1 MCSPRKS
8 QSQFEIRSCRIRKH
22 VYLQLVLFVLA
33 SCPRGTWSA
42 SAGLANWTPAKAIH
56 DTIPPNVEE
65 SNKYYLDVANK
76 RINPSFCLAN
86 EKNRNAHPTSGPHG
100 LDACISPTKDYAGHK
115 NQELRALTPEELLVI
130 DALVLQ
136 SEGPQLGQ
144 TQSRNINL
152 LPSQGLLPSGQ
163 TKLSGDETTNHEEH
177 ASGPS
182 SLDDEPEIAASTTP
196 TGHPPEPTVFHDEAW
211 RDLLTWKM
219 LLTVGVAIC
228 AVWYVYIKLCGA
240 TRYVQSS
247 LTFVAAGRHLDV
259 RNDIESPEAA
269 TAPPLEKLQLPSES
283 AGMDDNSL
291 LDLGGSQALLQ
302 ALRRVEGVGEE
313 VGVER
318 VLEDDFFRAN
328 HLSSEDQAAVRR
340 YRHYVGVA
348 KEFTKPLSVRH
359 GEYLTSP
366 TNREVD
372 SLSRVPETRRV
383 RASPSPRDS

>member
-1 MCSPRKS
+1 MYSLGKS
-8 QSQFEIRSCRIRKH
+8 QSQFEIRSRTIRKR
-22 VYLQLVLFVLA
+22 VSLQLVLFVLA

-100 LDACISPTKDYAGHK
+100 LDACSSPTKVYAGHK

-136 SEGPQLGQ
+136 SDGPQLGQ

-152 LPSQGLLPSGQ
+152 LQPQRLLPSEQ

-196 TGHPPEPTVFHDEAW
+196 TAYPPEPTKHGHNAAL
-211 RDLLTWKM
+211 RDLLTWET
-219 LLTVGVAIC
+219 LLTLGVAIC
-228 AVWYVYIKLCGA
+228 AVWCVYIKLCGA

-259 RNDIESPEAA
+259 RNDIESPEAV
-269 TAPPLEKLQLPSES
+269 T
-283 AGMDDNSL
+283 
-291 LDLGGSQALLQ
+291 
-302 ALRRVEGVGEE
+302 ALRSRSFNYRTRVQEW
-313 VGVER
+313 
-318 VLEDDFFRAN
+318 
-328 HLSSEDQAAVRR
+328 
-340 YRHYVGVA
+340 
-348 KEFTKPLSVRH
+348 T
-359 GEYLTSP
+359 T
-366 TNREVD
+366 
-372 SLSRVPETRRV
+372 
-383 RASPSPRDS
+383 PSF